1 MFPSYTNNGQ
11 RKEQSQT
18 WNTSSWKSNQIK
30 CFENHFLAKRNTLLK
45 LKTPLIAAN
54 TPTITRKDSIKAN
67 LAMIKISVTNKN
79 YIIIT
84 PPVTPSHNISLDQ
97 ETNEST
103 PITIYHKN
111 DIPILITKAI
121 PSNNNIYNIRKAKNR
136 RVKMAVSLDVQ
147 YVNPYIIGHQ
157 TTQTIKVKIICTD
170 IKYYYKKHYDHPS
183 TFLSLINESR
193 NSTVLDSGASKTVW
207 GDLWFNNFQ
216 SGVSNDEKI
225 SSLHKKYLIKLWKCC
240 RGHNTN
246 FRNHTYH
253 YWYNKNQDKRRHS
266 TK

>member
-1 MFPSYTNNGQ
+1 MKYEFM
-11 RKEQSQT
+11 
-18 WNTSSWKSNQIK
+18 KSNQIT

-45 LKTPLIAAN
+45 LKAPLIAAN

-97 ETNEST
+97 ETKEST

-121 PSNNNIYNIRKAKNR
+121 PSNNNIYNIRKVKNR

-170 IKYYYKKHYDHPS
+170 IKYYYKKHIMITRQHF
-183 TFLSLINESR
+183 FLSSMNHEIQLFLIVELAKPYEVIFGSI
-193 NSTVLDSGASKTVW
+193 T
-207 GDLWFNNFQ
+207 
-216 SGVSNDEKI
+216 SN
-225 SSLHKKYLIKLWKCC
+225 
-240 RGHNTN
+240 
-246 FRNHTYH
+246 
-253 YWYNKNQDKRRHS
+253 QV
-266 TK
+266 